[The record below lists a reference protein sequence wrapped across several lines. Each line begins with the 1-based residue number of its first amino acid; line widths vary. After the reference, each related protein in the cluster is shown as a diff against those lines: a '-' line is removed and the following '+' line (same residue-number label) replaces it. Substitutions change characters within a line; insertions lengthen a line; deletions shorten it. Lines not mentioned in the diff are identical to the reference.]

1 MKGKRGP
8 KDLRKKSLPELKRTL
23 WDEFSEYIR
32 RRDTD
37 AHTGWGN
44 CISCGEPIL
53 FGTTN
58 CQAGHWIPKG
68 KGGGH
73 SLAYCEENVNAQCAS
88 CNLHEGGNFVSY
100 ERNLRLKYG
109 DDVVDELKAQGDKSS
124 LTDWGREEYIERIE
138 HYREALKEM

>member
-1 MKGKRGP
+1 M
-8 KDLRKKSLPELKRTL
+8 
-23 WDEFSEYIR
+23 
-32 RRDTD
+32 
-37 AHTGWGN
+37 
-44 CISCGEPIL
+44 
-53 FGTTN
+53 
-58 CQAGHWIPKG
+58 
-68 KGGGH
+68 
-73 SLAYCEENVNAQCAS
+73 NAQCAS